1 MPRHGCGYLFKVICF
16 LCFMASYD
24 VLGNILV
31 AKFPDGMK
39 VAEKRRKAERLL
51 REKKSVRTV
60 VEKIGKFSGR
70 LRTQKTKWLAGEK
83 TKEVL
88 LTENGCSFRL
98 NVDTCYFSPRL
109 STERERIA
117 KKVRRGERVLVL
129 FGGVAPFAVVVA
141 KAGRAAEVV
150 SVELGREASKYA
162 LENVK
167 RNKLSGKL
175 GIVQGDVRR
184 MVSGLRGKW
193 DRVVMARPRLSD
205 SFLDVGLSVVRK
217 GGVVHWYGFGHESEK
232 KEMVAGLL
240 EEAGKLRK
248 KVTVSG
254 VRVAGRL
261 GPGMFRYRVD
271 LKVS

>member
-1 MPRHGCGYLFKVICF
+1 MT
-16 LCFMASYD
+16 SYD

-31 AKFPDGMK
+31 AKFPDEMK
-39 VAEKRRKAERLL
+39 VAEKRRRAEKFLK
-51 REKKSVRTV
+51 EKKSVRTV

-88 LTENGCSFRL
+88 LVENGCSFRL

-129 FGGVAPFAVVVA
+129 FGGVAPFAVVIA
-141 KAGRAAEVV
+141 KTGKAAEVV
-150 SVELGREASKYA
+150 SVELGREPSKYA

-167 RNKLSGKL
+167 RNKISGKL
-175 GIVQGDVRR
+175 GIIQGDARR

-193 DRVVMARPRLSD
+193 DRVVMARPRLKD
-205 SFLDVGLSVVRK
+205 SFLDVGLSVVKK

-232 KEMVAGLL
+232 KEMVEGLKV
-240 EEAGKLRK
+240 EAGKLKRR
-248 KVTVSG
+248 
-254 VRVAGRL
+254 VRVMGVSIAGRL
-261 GPGMFRYRVD
+261 GPGMFRWRVD
-271 LKVS
+271 LKVG